1 MTILLLGANGQ
12 VGWELQRTL
21 SPLGP
26 VRAMERAEADLSD
39 HDALVR
45 TVRDVAPSLIV
56 DAAAYTAVD
65 RAEEEEGLA
74 RAINAEA
81 PGLLAEEARK
91 LGAAL
96 VHYSTDYVFD
106 GAGDRPAT
114 EDDSVAPLNAYG
126 RTKLSG
132 EQAVRESGCAH
143 LILRTSWVYSTRG
156 RNFLLTVKRLAGEL
170 EELRIVADQ
179 KGAPTWARGIAE
191 ATALML
197 SRCGAP
203 GDTGMLAEK
212 GGLYH
217 LTAAGETSWHGFA
230 EAIVDWLRETGQPV
244 RCKRVVPIGTADYP
258 TPARRPANSVL
269 DCSRMRDAFGIG
281 LPDWREQL
289 RLCVET

>member
-56 DAAAYTAVD
+56 NAAAYTAVD
-65 RAEEEEGLA
+65 RAEEEEDLA
-74 RAINAEA
+74 RAINGEA

-91 LGAAL
+91 LGAVL

-106 GAGDRPAT
+106 GAGDRPVT
-114 EDDSVAPLNAYG
+114 EDDRVAPLNAYG
-126 RTKLSG
+126 RTKLAG
-132 EQAVRESGCAH
+132 EQAIRESGCAH

-197 SRCGAP
+197 SRCGVP

-217 LTAAGETSWHGFA
+217 LTAAGETTWHGFA
-230 EAIVDWLRETGQPV
+230 EAIVEWLRETGQPV

-258 TPARRPANSVL
+258 TPAIRPANSVL
-269 DCSRMRDAFGIG
+269 DCSRLRESFGIG